1 MRGNEMRIMR
11 REGKGSMMLK
21 SLLATAAIA
30 LAMPV
35 SAATFV
41 TQAGAPDP
49 GAGVGETLVVT
60 FDAPAAAGYS
70 WAGNLMTA
78 TGVSGDAAAP
88 AGNSTVYGY
97 VSSALNPNW
106 AELST
111 PDLKSISFYW
121 GSIDGYNQL
130 EVLGAG
136 GSVLLTLTGDTP
148 GIGVPP
154 IDGDQLVNRTNRRIF
169 ITADAGETITGLR
182 FTSTG
187 VAFEFDDFAAAAA
200 AVPEPASWALL
211 IVGFG
216 LVGLTARRRN
226 TVMTLS

>member
-1 MRGNEMRIMR
+1 MF
-11 REGKGSMMLK
+11 K

-41 TQAGAPDP
+41 TAAGAPDP
-49 GAGVGETLVVT
+49 GIGAGETLVVT

-70 WAGNLMTA
+70 WTGNISTA
-78 TGVSGDAAAP
+78 TGSDSASAAP
-88 AGNSTVYGY
+88 AGDLTAYGY
-97 VSSALNPNW
+97 VSSVSNPNW

-121 GSIDGYNQL
+121 GSIDDYNQL

-136 GSVLLTLTGDTP
+136 GSVLLTLTGATP
-148 GIGVPP
+148 GVGVPP
-154 IDGDQLVNRTNRRIF
+154 IDGDQLVNRTNRRVF

-187 VAFEFDDFAAAAA
+187 VAFEFDDIAAAA
-200 AVPEPASWALL
+200 AVPEPATWAML
-211 IVGFG
+211 IMGFG
-216 LVGLTARRRN
+216 LVGFAARRRRSGI
-226 TVMTLS
+226 VALS